1 MFRSGWRS
9 REATSREATSRKAT
23 SRGATSRWERQ
34 VTERLLSI
42 FVHCHPFFEKCN
54 ILVKCHKRCNIH
66 VRLKC
71 YNIFDKGAQ
80 LCVIQDR
87 LKNVTYAIIQSDSK
101 IMQYSGRGA
110 DDSKYCNIRGRS
122 SRVQCSGQVEEVA
135 KRRVAERRV
144 AERQATSRG
153 ATSRRA
159 TSPGFP
165 SFSPFL
171 HLPIY
176 PFSQKKGKSHPF
188 IHMSLSPF
196 ILSSFASTLIS
207 PRGERCKWKC
217 V

>member
-1 MFRSGWRS
+1 MQYSGQI
-9 REATSREATSRKAT
+9 K
-23 SRGATSRWERQ
+23 
-34 VTERLLSI
+34 
-42 FVHCHPFFEKCN
+42 
-54 ILVKCHKRCNIH
+54 ILQ
-66 VRLKC
+66 
-71 YNIFDKGAQ
+71 YFGKGAQ

-87 LKNVTYAIIQSDSK
+87 FKNVTYAIIQSDSK

-207 PRGERCKWKC
+207 PRGERCK
-217 V
+217 